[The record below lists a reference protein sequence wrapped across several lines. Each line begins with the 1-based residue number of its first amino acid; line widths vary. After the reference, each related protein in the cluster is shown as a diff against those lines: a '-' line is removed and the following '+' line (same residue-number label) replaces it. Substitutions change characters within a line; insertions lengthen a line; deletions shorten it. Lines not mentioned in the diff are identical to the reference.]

1 MRYQTNN
8 RVRIDYYD
16 GDSIEFI
23 ENFERLRFTNLE
35 TFSANSTDGFIVYGD
50 FVPQPKQFVRISCS
64 EGDLIGIFTSFP
76 IDRSTVDLSL
86 AMNVD
91 SGVVM
96 EGLFRNVTDIQPVN
110 DHDKRLFIFNMS
122 CMNVR
127 VTMAGDIDASGYFEN
142 GKSTFYVA
150 DTGDVAVVVF
160 DNSNPFCQHLVQ
172 VGNLFTTI
180 DEAKLVSTKFK
191 NMLANY
197 KQDKINEEHTN

>member
-8 RVRIDYYD
+8 RVHIDYYD

-35 TFSANSTDGFIVYGD
+35 TFSANSIDGLIVYGD
-50 FVPQPKQFVRISCS
+50 FVPQPKQFVRISCF

-91 SGVVM
+91 SGIVM
-96 EGLFRNVTDIQPVN
+96 EGRFRNVTDICPVN
-110 DHDKRLFIFNMS
+110 DHDKRRFIYDMS
-122 CMNVR
+122 CMNIR
-127 VTMAGDIDASGYFEN
+127 VTMTGEVDTSGYFEN
-142 GKSTFYVA
+142 GKSAYYVA

-160 DNSNPFCQHLVQ
+160 DISNPFCQHLVQ

-180 DEAKLVSTKFK
+180 DEARLVATKFK

-197 KQDKINEEHTN
+197 KQDTINGEQTN